1 MTMKESSD
9 HLQESVITIAREEVA
24 KLHQEA
30 TVQEALDDI
39 RQKGIGDR
47 IVYFY
52 VVDSRGRLVG
62 VVPTRRLLSAP
73 LERRIAEVML
83 SPVVA
88 IPQQATVLEAYEFF
102 VLHKLLAFPVVDGQR
117 RIRGVVDIGMFAD
130 EAFDLA
136 KQTSMD
142 RVFETIGFRLQ
153 QVRDASPLRAF
164 RFRFPWLLATIA
176 SGTACALLVGIF
188 EMTLA
193 KSLVLAFFLTLVLG
207 LGESVSIQSMTMTIQ
222 GLQSQQPSLGW
233 YLRALQR
240 ELGTAVLL
248 GGGCGLVVGLIVWL
262 WQGLAGAAGAIGASI
277 LLTLCAASFFGLSIS
292 ALLHRLK
299 LDLKI
304 AAGPITLAITD
315 IATLAIYFSLAD
327 LLL

>member
-1 MTMKESSD
+1 MNEASD
-9 HLQESVITIAREEVA
+9 HLNQSVVTIARDEPA
-24 KLHQEA
+24 KLRQET

-39 RQKGIGDR
+39 RRKGIGDR

-52 VVDSRGRLVG
+52 VVDHRDRLVG
-62 VVPTRRLLSAP
+62 VVPTRRLLTSP
-73 LERRIAEVML
+73 LERRIGEVML
-83 SPVVA
+83 APVVA
-88 IPQQATVLEAYEFF
+88 IPHQATVLEAYEFF
-102 VLHKLLAFPVVDGQR
+102 VLHKLLAFPVVDEER
-117 RIRGVVDIGMFAD
+117 RILGVVDIGMFAD
-130 EAFDLA
+130 ETFDLA

-176 SGTACALLVGIF
+176 SGTGCALLAGVF
-188 EMTLA
+188 EVTLA

-222 GLQSQQPSLGW
+222 GLQSQQPSLAW
-233 YLRALQR
+233 YLRALR
-240 ELGTAVLL
+240 RDLGTAVLL
-248 GGGCGLVVGLIVWL
+248 GAGCGLLVGLIVWL
-262 WQGLAGAAGAIGASI
+262 WQGLPRAAGAIAASI
-277 LLTLCAASFFGLSIS
+277 LLVLCAASFFGLSIP

-315 IATLAIYFSLAD
+315 LSTLAIYFSLAMV
-327 LLL
+327 LL